1 MSEIGQTRRPPTPM
15 VRLAATQEREND
27 MATIHKEVIIDAS
40 ADRVWAAIADV
51 GALHTRLVPGFVVDT
66 VLTDDVRTVTF
77 GNGMTAQE
85 TIITIEHDQ
94 RRLAYSVASP
104 RLTQHSAS
112 NQVFPAGE
120 GRCRFVWIADVLPH
134 AAADTMGPMMAQGA
148 EILKKTLEAA

>member
-1 MSEIGQTRRPPTPM
+1 
-15 VRLAATQEREND
+15 
-27 MATIHKEVIIDAS
+27 MATIHKEVIIDAP

-51 GALHTRLVPGFVVDT
+51 GALHTRLVPGFVIDT
-66 VLTDDVRTVTF
+66 VLKDEVRKVTF
-77 GNGMTAQE
+77 GNGMTADE
-85 TIITIEHDQ
+85 TIITIDHDQ
-94 RRLAYSVASP
+94 RRFAYSVASA

-148 EILKKTLEAA
+148 AVLKATMEAAA

>member
-1 MSEIGQTRRPPTPM
+1 
-15 VRLAATQEREND
+15 
-27 MATIHKEVIIDAS
+27 MATIHKEVIIDAP

-51 GALHTRLVPGFVVDT
+51 GALHTRLVPGFVIDT
-66 VLTDDVRTVTF
+66 VLKDEVRKVTF
-77 GNGMTAQE
+77 GNGMTADE
-85 TIITIEHDQ
+85 TIITIDHDQ
-94 RRLAYSVASP
+94 RRFAYSVASG

-148 EILKKTLEAA
+148 AVLKATMEAAP

>member
-1 MSEIGQTRRPPTPM
+1 
-15 VRLAATQEREND
+15 
-27 MATIHKEVIIDAS
+27 MATVHKEVIINAP
-40 ADRVWAAIADV
+40 ADKVWAAIAEV
-51 GALHTRLVPGFVVDT
+51 GALHTRLVPGFVIDT
-66 VLTDDVRTVTF
+66 VLEGEVRTVTF

-85 TIITIEHDQ
+85 TIIDIDHAE

-148 EILKKTLEAA
+148 EVLKATLEAA